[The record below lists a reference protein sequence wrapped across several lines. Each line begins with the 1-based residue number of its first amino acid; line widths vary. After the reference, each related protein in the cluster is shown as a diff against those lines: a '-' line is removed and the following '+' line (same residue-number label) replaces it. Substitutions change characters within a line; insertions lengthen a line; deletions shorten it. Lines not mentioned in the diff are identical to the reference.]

1 MKLNFTGEEPI
12 TSDNL
17 ENKSNKKEHII
28 MNSDTI
34 GSHKTS
40 VINDDNQLLVA
51 YHSTIVVK
59 VVNNQYVILKSGGWL
74 TNTTKR
80 RMNQASNEYRLNYR
94 VFQKGWSWFVE
105 TPEGVV
111 DYYEGM
117 IIDKFSGR
125 ILNSLPC

>member
-1 MKLNFTGEEPI
+1 
-12 TSDNL
+12 
-17 ENKSNKKEHII
+17 
-28 MNSDTI
+28 MNNNTI

-40 VINDDNQLLVA
+40 VINDNNQLLVA
-51 YHSTIVVK
+51 YHSTVVVK

-80 RMNQASNEYRLNYR
+80 RMNEASDAFRLNYR
-94 VFQKGWSWFVE
+94 VFQQGFAWFVE
-105 TPEGVV
+105 TPEGTF

-117 IIDKFSGR
+117 IIDKFNGS